1 MTSTRQRGDRAYLA
15 AACVII
21 GLFFGWS
28 TSHAND
34 SRDLGK
40 DRGRNVAKLARE
52 YRELRVKRRQLAPGM
67 RLKELDDS
75 GGRLEEILSV
85 LGVELGHPP
94 RTSKTVIALLGQPD
108 AIRGHRE
115 MNNYLGVYYRDR
127 RKTSREVD
135 ERRDRKYLI
144 YFWRG
149 WHDFLFFIS
158 EEGVIVDHGWWF
170 AYE

>member
-1 MTSTRQRGDRAYLA
+1 
-15 AACVII
+15 
-21 GLFFGWS
+21 
-28 TSHAND
+28 
-34 SRDLGK
+34 
-40 DRGRNVAKLARE
+40 
-52 YRELRVKRRQLAPGM
+52 M

-75 GGRLEEILSV
+75 GGKLEETLSA

-94 RTSKTVIALLGQPD
+94 HTRKTVLALLGQPD

-115 MNNYLGVYYRDR
+115 MGNFLGVYYRGR
-127 RKTSREVD
+127 PETAREVD
-135 ERRDRKYLI
+135 QRRNRKYLI

>member
-1 MTSTRQRGDRAYLA
+1 MRVKHLA

-21 GLFFGWS
+21 VLFSGGS
-28 TSHAND
+28 PSQAND
-34 SRDLGK
+34 ATDLRK
-40 DRGRNVAKLARE
+40 DRSSQVAKLARE

-75 GGRLEEILSV
+75 GGRLEEILSA

-94 RTSKTVIALLGQPD
+94 HTRKTVIALLGQPD
-108 AIRGHRE
+108 AILGHPE
-115 MNNYLGVYYRDR
+115 MNKYLGVYYRDR

-135 ERRDRKYLI
+135 QRRDRKYLI

-149 WHDFLFFIS
+149 WHDFLFFIN
-158 EEGVIVDHGWWF
+158 EGGVIVDHGWWF

>member
-1 MTSTRQRGDRAYLA
+1 MKHLA
-15 AACVII
+15 TACAII
-21 GLFFGWS
+21 GIFSGGSVCCANES
-28 TSHAND
+28 TEPAK
-34 SRDLGK
+34 GTE
-40 DRGRNVAKLARE
+40 GRVAKLARE
-52 YRELRVKRRQLAPGM
+52 YRELRVKRRQLAPGT
-67 RLKELDDS
+67 RLKELDDA
-75 GGRLEEILSV
+75 GGRLEQVLSD

-94 RTSKTVIALLGQPD
+94 HTKKTVIALLGRPD

-115 MNNYLGVYYRDR
+115 MSKFLGVYYRER

-135 ERRDRKYLI
+135 QRRDRKYLI

-158 EEGVIVDHGWWF
+158 EGGLIIDHGWWF

>member
-1 MTSTRQRGDRAYLA
+1 MKHLA
-15 AACVII
+15 AACLII
-21 GLFFGWS
+21 GILSGGS
-28 TSHAND
+28 PSSAND
-34 SRDLGK
+34 SAELRK
-40 DRGRNVAKLARE
+40 DTGGRVTKLARE
-52 YRELRVKRRQLAPGM
+52 YRELRVKRRQLAPGT

-75 GGRLEEILSV
+75 GGSLERVLST
-85 LGVELGHPP
+85 LGAELGHPP
-94 RTSKTVIALLGQPD
+94 HTRKTVIALLGQPD

-115 MNNYLGVYYRDR
+115 MGNYLGVYYRDR
-127 RKTSREVD
+127 RKASREVD
-135 ERRDRKYLI
+135 QRRDRKYLI

>member
-1 MTSTRQRGDRAYLA
+1 MIGILSGGSSSSATDSTELRKDNG
-15 AACVII
+15 
-21 GLFFGWS
+21 
-28 TSHAND
+28 
-34 SRDLGK
+34 GK
-40 DRGRNVAKLARE
+40 GKVAKLARE
-52 YRELRVKRRQLAPGM
+52 CRELRVKRRQLAPGT

-75 GGRLEEILSV
+75 GGSLERVLSA

-94 RTSKTVIALLGQPD
+94 HTKKAVIAWLGQPD
-108 AIRGHRE
+108 AILGYPE
-115 MNNYLGVYYRDR
+115 MNKYLGIYYRER
-127 RKTSREVD
+127 RKTAREVD
-135 ERRDRKYLI
+135 QRRDRKYLI

>member
-1 MTSTRQRGDRAYLA
+1 VKHLA

-21 GLFFGWS
+21 VLLFCGS
-28 TSHAND
+28 PSSAND
-34 SRDLGK
+34 STDSRK
-40 DRGRNVAKLARE
+40 DRSSKIATLARE

-75 GGRLEEILSV
+75 GGKLEETLSA

-94 RTSKTVIALLGQPD
+94 HTRKTVIALLEQRD
-108 AIRGHRE
+108 AILDHRK
-115 MNNYLGVYYRDR
+115 MRKYLGVYYRDR
-127 RKTSREVD
+127 RKISDEVD
-135 ERRDRKYLI
+135 QRRDRKYLI